1 MKIHFQRTGGF
12 GGMILSNDIKIEEL
26 SDDDAQELISK
37 MEDADFFNLPE
48 QMRASGRGVDRFQYQ
63 ITAETEQA
71 SHSVSV
77 DESAIPETLEP
88 LIKKLIR
95 LARST
100 R

>member
-12 GGMILSNDIKIEEL
+12 SGMILSSDIQIEEL
-26 SDDDAQELISK
+26 SDDDAQELINQLVN
-37 MEDADFFNLPE
+37 ADFFNLPE

-77 DESAIPETLEP
+77 DESAMPESLEP

-95 LARST
+95 LARS

>member
-1 MKIHFQRTGGF
+1 MKIHFRRTGGF
-12 GGMILSNDIKIEEL
+12 GGMILSNDLQIEEL
-26 SDDDAQELISK
+26 SDDDAQELISR

-48 QMRASGRGVDRFQYQ
+48 RMQASGRGVDRFQYQ

-77 DESAIPETLEP
+77 DESAMPESLEP
-88 LIKKLIR
+88 LIKKLTR
-95 LARST
+95 LARS